1 MTAPPVTDASARRDD
16 GGVHPVDGAPVLRA
30 RHAAIGYGGSR
41 VVRDL
46 DLDVHPGESV
56 ALLGANGSGKTTL
69 VKGLLGLADVQAG
82 SVELFGVPLAR
93 FTQRWR
99 VGYVPQR
106 HTVGGPVPSSV
117 REVVTSG
124 RLARRRWWRPSRPAD
139 RDAVER
145 ALEVVGLADR
155 AGCNV
160 AELSGGQQ
168 RRVLV
173 ARALAAEPEVLVM
186 DEPTAGVDA
195 SQQVAIARA
204 LGALADRQVTLL
216 VVTHEIGP
224 LAPVLDRCVVL
235 DEGRV
240 THDGPLAEHLLHV
253 HDHAHHLDEHHHD
266 HAPGWVAE
274 PRTR

>member
-1 MTAPPVTDASARRDD
+1 
-16 GGVHPVDGAPVLRA
+16 
-30 RHAAIGYGGSR
+30 
-41 VVRDL
+41 
-46 DLDVHPGESV
+46 
-56 ALLGANGSGKTTL
+56 
-69 VKGLLGLADVQAG
+69 
-82 SVELFGVPLAR
+82 
-93 FTQRWR
+93 
-99 VGYVPQR
+99 
-106 HTVGGPVPSSV
+106 
-117 REVVTSG
+117 
-124 RLARRRWWRPSRPAD
+124 
-139 RDAVER
+139 
-145 ALEVVGLADR
+145 VVGLAER
-155 AGCNV
+155 AGSDV

-195 SQQVAIARA
+195 SQQVALARA
-204 LGALADRQVTLL
+204 LASLRARKVTLL

-253 HDHAHHLDEHHHD
+253 HDHAHHLDEHHD

>member
-1 MTAPPVTDASARRDD
+1 MSTAPEEGTAVLSAR
-16 GGVHPVDGAPVLRA
+16 G
-30 RHAAIGYGGSR
+30 AAIGYGGAR

-46 DLDVHPGESV
+46 DLDVLPGEAV

-124 RLARRRWWRPSRPAD
+124 RLARRPWWRPPRSAD
-139 RDAVER
+139 RDAVQS

-173 ARALAAEPEVLVM
+173 ARALAAQPEVLVM

-195 SQQVAIARA
+195 SQQVALARA
-204 LGALADRQVTLL
+204 LGALASRRVTLL

-240 THDGPLAEHLLHV
+240 THDGPLAGHLLHAP
-253 HDHAHHLDEHHHD
+253 DHAHHLDEHHD
-266 HAPGWVAE
+266 HTPGWVAE